1 MTYAQVAAGQRLH
14 IVCEPGEVYRGQ
26 VIPAGCLSMPL
37 CGRRAQ
43 SYRIVSNVPLANT
56 CRNCLRVYR
65 AHRWGEG
72 GSNGLE

>member
-26 VIPAGCLSMPL
+26 VIPEGCLSRPL
-37 CGRRAQ
+37 CGRHAE
-43 SYRIVSNVPLANT
+43 SYRIVVNVPRAKAKV

-65 AHRWGEG
+65 AARRGEG
-72 GSNGLE
+72 GWK